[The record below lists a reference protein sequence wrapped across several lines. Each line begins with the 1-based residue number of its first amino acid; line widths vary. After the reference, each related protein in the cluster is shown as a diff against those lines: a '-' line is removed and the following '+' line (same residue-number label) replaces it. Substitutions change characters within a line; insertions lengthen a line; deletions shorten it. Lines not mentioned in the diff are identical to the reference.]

1 MLEESDTDIVAL
13 KPFGEDAVRYDVVIE
28 EDDVDEVVDDRGLNA
43 LGISIP
49 DVWLARNQSG

>member
-1 MLEESDTDIVAL
+1 MLEESDIVAL